1 MTAVHKISQTPNERL
16 AEVAAILAA
25 GLMRL
30 LADKSSGLSADSGE
44 SSLHFPGNQSGGVN
58 FKSLEAPK

>member
-16 AEVAAILAA
+16 SEVAEILAA

-30 LADKSSGLSADSGE
+30 LAGKSSGLSADLGE
-44 SSLHFPGNQSGGVN
+44 SSLHFPGRQSGGVD
-58 FKSLEAPK
+58 FKSPEVPK